1 VYAKEVS
8 QCQSQ
13 EFIAYYEQDLT
24 SSAFEKPSFLVVAN
38 GAIDNK
44 QLLNNILSGV
54 ENRGFLL
61 TVERQ
66 FDSKFRQVGVDVVAK
81 YSDGQN
87 VYILL
92 KKVILCIRVLKSP
105 LKQKFNFRIS
115 MCPLQ
120 S

>member
-1 VYAKEVS
+1 MYAKDIS
-8 QCQSQ
+8 QYPSQ
-13 EFIAYYEQDLT
+13 KFIAYYEQDLT
-24 SSAFEKPSFLVVAN
+24 SSALEKPSFLVVTN

-44 QLLNNILSGV
+44 QLLDNILSGV

-66 FDSKFRQVGVDVVAK
+66 FDSKFRQVGVDVISK

-92 KKVILCIRVLKSP
+92 KKVMLCTRVL
-105 LKQKFNFRIS
+105 I
-115 MCPLQ
+115 CI
-120 S
+120 